1 MPFLK
6 HSCFFFLPVI
16 MSNISLI
23 TLIFSIFYFFI
34 LPNSENKN
42 CPRSC
47 ICLIIIL
54 TAFFG
59 VILSITM
66 ASVFTGPS
74 HLDIP
79 LPPMSHSIQVNIYT
93 LYCSPYGFPTFI
105 TPASCQFKTVEL
117 ILASLSL
124 FSPHTQVFS
133 CSCLIL
139 LFHSHHHHFNLCPS
153 LLLFR
158 L

>member
-6 HSCFFFLPVI
+6 HSCFFLFLPVI

-23 TLIFSIFYFFI
+23 TLIFLIFYFFI

-47 ICLIIIL
+47 ICLIIMS
-54 TAFFG
+54 AFSLA
-59 VILSITM
+59 ILSITM
-66 ASVFTGPS
+66 ASAFMGAS

-93 LYCSPYGFPTFI
+93 IYAALLVFPTFI
-105 TPASCQFKTVEL
+105 TPAFCQFKTAEL

-124 FSPHTQVFS
+124 F
-133 CSCLIL
+133 
-139 LFHSHHHHFNLCPS
+139 
-153 LLLFR
+153 
-158 L
+158 